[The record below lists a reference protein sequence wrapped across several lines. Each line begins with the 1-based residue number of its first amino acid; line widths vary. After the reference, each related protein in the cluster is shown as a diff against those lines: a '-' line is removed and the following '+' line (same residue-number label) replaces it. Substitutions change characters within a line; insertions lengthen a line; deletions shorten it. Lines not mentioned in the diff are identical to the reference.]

1 MKDQVL
7 IALSGGVD
15 SAVCA
20 LLLKEQGYACTAAT
34 MRLRAEGCGE
44 NGCCTEEDIRL
55 ARGVAEKLGIPY
67 EVCDFSADFSS
78 VVIDD
83 FVRTYCE
90 GGTPN
95 PCIVC
100 NRRLKFDMLFKKG
113 EEGGASKIATGHYAR
128 IRYNEASGRHELL
141 RALDPHKDQS
151 YVLYT
156 LTQEQLSRT
165 LFPLGEMSKSD
176 VRTLAS
182 QNGFENAN
190 RRDSQDICF
199 LDDGE
204 DYASFIEKRLGKRFE
219 AGDFVDESGR
229 TLGHHRGIIR
239 YTIGQR
245 KGLGLALPEPLYVK
259 EKDMENNRVILSKE
273 EGLFS
278 DTLEADAVNL
288 ISVAEIREPMRVRA
302 KVRYR
307 QAEQWASVTQ
317 LDSDRIRVVFDEPQ
331 RAIAL
336 GQSVVLYDGD
346 VVVGGGRIA
355 RV

>member
-1 MKDQVL
+1 MKDRVL

-20 LLLKEQGYACTAAT
+20 LLLKEQGYDCTAAT
-34 MRLRAEGCGE
+34 MRLRAEGCAE

-55 ARGVAEKLGIPY
+55 ARGVADRLGIPY

-100 NRRLKFDMLFKKG
+100 NRRLKFEMLFQKG
-113 EEGGASKIATGHYAR
+113 KEQGASKIATGHYAR
-128 IRYNEASGRHELL
+128 IRYNEASGRYELL
-141 RALDPHKDQS
+141 RALDPQKDQS

-165 LFPLGEMSKSD
+165 LFPLGDMSKSE
-176 VRTLAS
+176 VRALAAE
-182 QNGFENAN
+182 NGFENAD

-199 LDDGE
+199 LADGE
-204 DYASFIEKRLGKRFE
+204 DYASFIEKRLGKQFE
-219 AGDFVDESGR
+219 SGDFVDEDGR
-229 TLGHHRGIIR
+229 VLGRHRGIIR

-259 EKDMENNRVILSKE
+259 EKDMAANRVILSKE

-278 DTLEADAVNL
+278 RELEADAVNL

-307 QAEQWASVTQ
+307 QAEQWATVTQ
-317 LDSDRIRVVFDEPQ
+317 LDSGRIRVVFDEPQ

-355 RV
+355 KV